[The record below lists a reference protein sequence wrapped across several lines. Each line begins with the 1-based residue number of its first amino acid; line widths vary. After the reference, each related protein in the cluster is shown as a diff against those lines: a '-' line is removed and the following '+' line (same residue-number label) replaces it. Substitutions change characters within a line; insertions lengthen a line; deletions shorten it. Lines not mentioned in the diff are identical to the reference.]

1 MNNKLKYKLGIN
13 GFKNNLYCIQQ
24 NQDMNAVIPCGI
36 EIGDLMNDL
45 VSLFEP
51 TNDQIDMMIESL
63 QKSKIKEPSEEKPD
77 YNELIRLAKRIARRA
92 HNGQLYGDKDYFMH
106 HVEGVTLSI
115 QKVTS
120 DPVLIIVGLLHDVVE
135 DSNYTIEQI
144 KENFGTEIGEAVDAI
159 TKRTGETRYDYLNRC
174 RKNPIASFV
183 KLHDATFNLRESE
196 KENNTKRME
205 YYIHTISFLG
215 KN

>member
-51 TNDQIDMMIESL
+51 TNDQIDIMIESL
-63 QKSKIKEPSEEKPD
+63 QKSKIKEPSEEKTD
-77 YNELIRLAKRIARRA
+77 YNELIRLAKRIARHA

-159 TKRTGETRYDYLNRC
+159 TKRTGETREEYIQRC
-174 RKNPIASFV
+174 KQNPIATFV
-183 KLHDATFNLRESE
+183 KLHDAEFNLIQSKLDNGHVRIAYYKDTIKRLSE
-196 KENNTKRME
+196 
-205 YYIHTISFLG
+205 I
-215 KN
+215 